1 MRYHAR
7 MRTTQSGARA
17 WLVPLVVR
25 PLFFAVPFAI
35 FFSYLNG
42 EGLATLPAYY
52 VVSVI
57 FTLVISL
64 FVEAN
69 RHWIAPRFAARSGE
83 PGPPRALQVL
93 SFGVAAILGSVVA
106 AIVLHYT
113 IAPGTFGSER
123 AIVLLLLFAIF
134 FSALF
139 LGVIYARR
147 MQRLYVKRVR
157 EEAERTAREE
167 QELRLAGEIQQA
179 LLPPRLYTRG
189 ALTAAGASI
198 PCRAIGGDF
207 FEYVDLPGD
216 RAGFALGDVAG
227 KGPSAAILAAL
238 VQGIFMSEVEEGGG
252 PAATMARVNRALR
265 RRAVETRFVTI
276 VYAILDGRGA
286 LVSCTAGQ
294 NHPFWVARDGSV
306 RRLERGGLL
315 LGAFD
320 EAAYEEEA
328 YRLAPGDTIVAFSDG
343 VCDAENASGEQF
355 GEDRLRALILEQD
368 RDGAPEV
375 LLDRVLRGVQAFIG
389 NHPQA
394 DDITL
399 LVVRYAGP

>member
-1 MRYHAR
+1 MSTSRSDAK
-7 MRTTQSGARA
+7 T
-17 WLVPLVVR
+17 WLVPFVLR
-25 PLFFAVPFAI
+25 PILFAVPFAI
-35 FFSYLNG
+35 FFSYLAG
-42 EGLATLPAYY
+42 DGMATLPAYY

-57 FTLVISL
+57 FTFIISV

-69 RHWIAPRFAARSGE
+69 RRWVAPRFVAPGGE

-93 SFGVAAILGSVVA
+93 SFGVAAILGTVVA
-106 AIVLHYT
+106 ALVVHFT

-123 AIVLLLLFAIF
+123 AIVLLLVFAVL

-147 MQRLYVKRVR
+147 MQVLYVERVR
-157 EEAERTAREE
+157 REAERKAREE
-167 QELRLAGEIQQA
+167 QELRLAGEIQRA
-179 LLPPRLYTRG
+179 LLPPRLYARG

-207 FEYVDLPGD
+207 FEYVDLPGG
-216 RAGFALGDVAG
+216 RTGFALGDVAG

-238 VQGIFMSEVEEGGG
+238 VQGIFMSEVVEGGG

-276 VYAILDGRGA
+276 VYAILGGDGA
-286 LVSCTAGQ
+286 MVSCTAGQ
-294 NHPFWVARDGSV
+294 NHPFWIARGAPV
-306 RRLERGGLL
+306 RRLERGGLP

-320 EAAYEEEA
+320 EATYEEETH
-328 YRLAPGDTIVAFSDG
+328 RLAAGDTVFAFSDG
-343 VCDAENASGEQF
+343 ACDAENASGEQL
-355 GEDRLRALILEQD
+355 GEERLRELILEQD
-368 RDGAPEV
+368 LASPPEQ
-375 LLDRVLRGVQAFIG
+375 LLDSVLRGVQAFIG
-389 NHPQA
+389 DHPQA

-399 LVVRYAGP
+399 LVVRYTGP